1 MALVIGCQPPGVV
14 TNRQEFNMN
23 LNSMKLDEFPALKVF
38 FGGAVSEIPLKSIQ
52 ELVIDHSNMIQYED
66 ELYYSARIVLK
77 DGTTISPNQK
87 SSNYLSF
94 ISVQNTISGK
104 RGYESFKIG
113 LQDVERIEI
122 HQK

>member
-1 MALVIGCQPPGVV
+1 
-14 TNRQEFNMN
+14 MN

-38 FGGAVSEIPLKSIQ
+38 FGGAVSEIPLKSIK

-122 HQK
+122 QQK